1 VGLQTGDNDR
11 FLRLWH
17 EVDINKI
24 SFSSDSIESSIASK
38 SKWFPYNK
46 GGKRRQWYGNY
57 DYVVNWE
64 NDGYEIR
71 NFVDNHGKRR
81 SAVRNSRY
89 YFKESLTWSLVTSGG
104 FSIRYREAGS
114 IHDVSGMSAF
124 TEDRHRLLYML
135 GLMGSKVSGY
145 IFKILNPTI
154 NLQVGNFS
162 DFPRAI
168 LS

>member
-1 VGLQTGDNDR
+1 M
-11 FLRLWH
+11 
-17 EVDINKI
+17 E
-24 SFSSDSIESSIASK
+24 
-38 SKWFPYNK
+38 K
-46 GGKRRQWYGNY
+46 GGQPLGIQGTISKNPS
-57 DYVVNWE
+57 
-64 NDGYEIR
+64 
-71 NFVDNHGKRR
+71 H
-81 SAVRNSRY
+81 A
-89 YFKESLTWSLVTSGG
+89 SLVTSGG